1 MNNTGLTILANHR
14 TKERMV
20 VFINPNENN
29 ILKIVN
35 EKYGGDWVK
44 VNELRLGDVLR
55 FESEDDYLGFDNRE
69 DDNYCKGRLEIKAIT
84 PAPPKRYG

>member
-1 MNNTGLTILANHR
+1 MNNTGLTILANYQ

-20 VFINPNENN
+20 VFINPKENN
-29 ILKIVN
+29 ILEIVN
-35 EKYGGDWVK
+35 AKYGGSWVK

-69 DDNYCKGRLEIKAIT
+69 DYNYCKGRLEIKAIK
-84 PAPPKRYG
+84 PR